1 MASGYQVAADVGSN
15 AGRPSQMLL
24 PEVSVCSR
32 SRSAVRL
39 VRVYSTPG
47 MGAARRSLT
56 ANAIDEERL
65 VEQPRAMLDR

>member
-1 MASGYQVAADVGSN
+1 
-15 AGRPSQMLL
+15 
-24 PEVSVCSR
+24 
-32 SRSAVRL
+32 
-39 VRVYSTPG
+39 